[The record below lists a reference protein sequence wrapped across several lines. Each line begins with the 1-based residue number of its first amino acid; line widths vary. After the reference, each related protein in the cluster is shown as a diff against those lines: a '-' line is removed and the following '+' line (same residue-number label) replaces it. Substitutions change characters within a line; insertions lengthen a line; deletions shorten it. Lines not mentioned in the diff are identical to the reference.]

1 MTSSLPRWLAT
12 GLSTA
17 AAGALLAGCGGS
29 DDASSST
36 ASTAAEAAA
45 TTTTQAAD
53 GAAAESAAGTGTY
66 ADGTYEAEGSYQSPG
81 GDETVKV
88 SLTLQGDTVTAVK
101 VTPESDNPN
110 GKKFQGQFA
119 DGIADVVVGKKIDAL
134 QVSKV
139 AGSSLTSGGF
149 NQAVEKIEAD
159 AKAQA

>member
-1 MTSSLPRWLAT
+1 MTSSLPRWFAT

-29 DDASSST
+29 DDASSTT
-36 ASTAAEAAA
+36 ATAADAAA
-45 TTTTQAAD
+45 TTTAQAAG
-53 GAAAESAAGTGTY
+53 GASEGSSSTGTY

-81 GDETVKV
+81 GNEKVKV
-88 SLTLQGDTVTAVK
+88 SLTLKGDTVSAVK
-101 VTPESDNPN
+101 VTPESENPN
-110 GKKFQGQFA
+110 GKKYQGQFA
-119 DGIADVVVGKKIDAL
+119 GGISDVVVGKKIDAL